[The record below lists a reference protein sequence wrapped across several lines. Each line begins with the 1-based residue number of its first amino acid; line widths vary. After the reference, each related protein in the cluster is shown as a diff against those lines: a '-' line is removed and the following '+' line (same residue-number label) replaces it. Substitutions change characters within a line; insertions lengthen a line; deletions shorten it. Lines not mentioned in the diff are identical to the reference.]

1 MEIKSNKIDGA
12 NAEITAIIKKET
24 IDANLDKIAKELA
37 KTTTI
42 QGFRKGKVPVAIVK
56 KQFGSK
62 LLQDAETEALREVL
76 STGLEQLKIANE
88 SLIGEPNI
96 TKFDKQDDKIEVV
109 VKVAMRPEI
118 ELGDYASFVK
128 EFKKP
133 KIKAADI
140 TKRLKEI
147 AEQQAPLKKIKR
159 NRKMKEG
166 DTAIIDYEGFLDGKP
181 FDGGKGE
188 GFELKLGSGQF
199 IPGFEDQL
207 IGVKRDEEVELNVTF
222 PEDYQAPNLAG
233 KDVVFKVTVNEVKE
247 KDVLEIGDELAKA
260 LLPGDEEATIEKVK
274 EQVVEQMESEALGKL
289 YNEDL
294 KPALLEAL
302 VSGITFDLPEFV
314 VDQEIDLAVNKKAS
328 SMSEDEIKELR
339 ENIDKLEEL
348 RESFRDDAQ
357 ESVKATFIIDALA
370 ATESVKVEEQE
381 VMQTI
386 YYEAMQMGQDPETVY
401 QEYKDAGYFPAIQM
415 SMVEDKVLSQILN
428 SKMKEA

>member
-401 QEYKDAGYFPAIQM
+401 QEYKDAGYLPAIQM